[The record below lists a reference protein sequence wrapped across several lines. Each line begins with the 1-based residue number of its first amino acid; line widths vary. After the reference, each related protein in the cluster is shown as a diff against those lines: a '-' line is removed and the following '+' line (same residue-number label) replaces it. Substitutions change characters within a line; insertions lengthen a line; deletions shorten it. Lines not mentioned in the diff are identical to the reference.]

1 MRKLFEEYGA
11 VAISL
16 AVALIFMIILG
27 PVGDLLGET
36 LKGFVEG
43 FVAPL
48 K

>member
-11 VAISL
+11 IAISL

-27 PVGDLLGET
+27 PVGNSLAESI
-36 LKGFVEG
+36 KEFVSGFA
-43 FVAPL
+43 APL

>member
-11 VAISL
+11 IAITL

-27 PVGDLLGET
+27 PVGNSLAESI
-36 LKGFVEG
+36 KEFVSGFA
-43 FVAPL
+43 APL